1 MRYLYDTRTGLFG
14 KVPPP
19 PEFRAW
25 VGSLAD
31 QEVDV
36 LSKRVDLATGEI
48 VDYQPPPPTPDDA
61 DKTWAWDDTIKRW
74 VATATLR
81 EVKREQA
88 FRIKAAAKAEDQTD
102 ITIAG
107 NVLNAD
113 AASRA
118 LLFQK
123 VQIAQMAVADGQP
136 FAVDWMLADETVV
149 TLNANQVKAVVRA
162 INAREDAIRAHAH
175 TLLAA
180 IKAATTS
187 AEVGSIVWTWPPPP

>member
-1 MRYLYDTRTGLFG
+1 MTLWSVYERLTGLFVG
-14 KVPPP
+14 VTVPSPTLP
-19 PEFRAW
+19 HHFVRDPKFFAVE
-25 VGSLAD
+25 GEHD
-31 QEVDV
+31 P
-36 LSKRVDLATGEI
+36 LSKRVDLVTGEV
-48 VDYQPPPPTPDDA
+48 VDYQPPPPIPDDA

-113 AASRA
+113 VASRA

-136 FAVDWMLADETVV
+136 FAVDWMLADERKSVV
-149 TLNANQVKAVVRA
+149 
-162 INAREDAIRAHAH
+162 
-175 TLLAA
+175 
-180 IKAATTS
+180 
-187 AEVGSIVWTWPPPP
+187 